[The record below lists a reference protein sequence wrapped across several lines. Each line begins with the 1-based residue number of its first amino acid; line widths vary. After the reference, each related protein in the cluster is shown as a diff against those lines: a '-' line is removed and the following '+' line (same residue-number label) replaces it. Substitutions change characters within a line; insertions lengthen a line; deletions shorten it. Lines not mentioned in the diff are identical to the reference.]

1 MKKKLLVVVA
11 ASLLL
16 AACNDTAKVDE
27 VTPAVIEEQT
37 ETYVDH
43 AHTSQNALDYAGTY
57 KALYPCADCSGIN
70 MELVIDYDGNY
81 TLDQTYLDTRDGD
94 QTFSEKGRFTWNKAG
109 QVITLEGTTGGPD
122 DTIRYFV
129 GENVLFPADKDGK
142 FIETD
147 TPFDY
152 TLHKAFTE

>member
-16 AACNDTAKVDE
+16 AACNDTTKVDE
-27 VTPAVIEEQT
+27 VTPAEIEAQS

-43 AHTSQNALDYAGTY
+43 AHNSQNSLDYAGTY
-57 KALYPCADCSGIN
+57 TALYPCADCSGIN

-81 TLDQTYLDTRDGD
+81 DLKQTYTGTREGD
-94 QTFSEKGRFTWNKAG
+94 QTFNEKGRFTWNKEG

-142 FIETD
+142 IIETD

-152 TLHKAFTE
+152 SLRKTMTE